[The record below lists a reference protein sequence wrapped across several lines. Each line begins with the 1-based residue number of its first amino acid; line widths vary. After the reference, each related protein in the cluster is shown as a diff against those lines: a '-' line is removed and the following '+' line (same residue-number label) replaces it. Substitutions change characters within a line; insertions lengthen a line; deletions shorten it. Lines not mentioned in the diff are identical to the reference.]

1 MGALSPLN
9 LVFGSCAIQ
18 EHRRAPVPQTL
29 HPESYVHHLFNDLYA
44 FLPQLLSSADQE
56 RMSVAST
63 APHSPRNHHGHNYHT
78 YSQNPNH
85 HHQPP
90 PLANGHGQP
99 PLSNGRPHNP
109 PPKTTK
115 SVGHTVSY
123 AQQQVGASVTQG
135 MQKAYDECKATVERI
150 AAQCRAKNRKF
161 R

>member
-1 MGALSPLN
+1 VGALSPLN

-18 EHRRAPVPQTL
+18 ERRFRKLSIQTHTFTISL
-29 HPESYVHHLFNDLYA
+29 TTSTPF
-44 FLPQLLSSADQE
+44 PSSADQG

-63 APHSPRNHHGHNYHT
+63 APHSPRIHHGHNYHT
-78 YSQNPNH
+78 YPNH

-90 PLANGHGQP
+90 ALANGHGQP
-99 PLSNGRPHNP
+99 PLPGGRSHNP

-135 MQKAYDECKATVERI
+135 MQKAFDECKATVERI